1 MDMDQSAVFLA
12 GSILTMLGIIIVVMG
27 IVTINN
33 ILHKYWKPIR
43 IFTEDSFTL
52 FPPTTTRF
60 LSEEEATKITPAT
73 GNDKN
78 KDSDSKN
85 VDLSKN
91 K

>member
-12 GSILTMLGIIIVVMG
+12 GSILTILGIIIVVMG

-33 ILHKYWKPIR
+33 ILYKYWKPIR
-43 IFTEDSFTL
+43 IFTEDSFTI
-52 FPPTTTRF
+52 FPSTAPRF
-60 LSEEEATKITPAT
+60 LSEEEAAKITPT
-73 GNDKN
+73 MGTDKN

-91 K
+91 R